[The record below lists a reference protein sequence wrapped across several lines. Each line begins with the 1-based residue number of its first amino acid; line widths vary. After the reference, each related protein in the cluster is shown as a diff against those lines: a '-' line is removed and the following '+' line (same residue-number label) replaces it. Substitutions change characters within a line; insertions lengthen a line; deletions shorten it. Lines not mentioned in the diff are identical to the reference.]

1 MVLLVIQVERNKY
14 FVYLSKEMNNNMNGR
29 TITYQQHNLMKR
41 LKWVQDH
48 GDLNGATAKR
58 ADNLHRLFLYPAM
71 MVPMTQSLI
80 IEAILEDLPRNA
92 MAIDPYMG
100 SATSLMS
107 CMEYGLGIYGQD
119 INPLAVLIAQ
129 AKISSFDIKLIEE
142 VFNKLMLD
150 IKNDTSDSIN
160 IDFPGIDKWFTKQVQ
175 INLSKIRRN
184 IQNIKDKNIRKL
196 FWVIM
201 SEVIRIDS
209 NDRTSTFKL
218 HQRTNEDISKRIV
231 DVIGDFETLCKRGI
245 SDITLFRNKLIENN
259 LIENNIYIKPHHICW
274 GNTVE
279 KINSDLKFDLLI
291 SSPPYGDNHTT
302 VTYGQHS
309 YLQLQWID
317 PLDLDS
323 LIDYDYLRSTQEIDR
338 QSLGGRIDSKEIA
351 IKLSEILNTSPS
363 LKEFYE
369 GLPIKERPLYNKT
382 ISFIQDFEKSL
393 DIIIRSMKEKAFYVW
408 TIGNRNV
415 NKREIPND
423 KILIDL
429 MKSRGIELIF
439 NVERDILNKKQSK
452 RNRSSRTM
460 EKERIL
466 IFQRQ

>member
-1 MVLLVIQVERNKY
+1 
-14 FVYLSKEMNNNMNGR
+14 MNG
-29 TITYQQHNLMKR
+29 IAYQQSELMRR
-41 LKWVQDH
+41 LKWVQDY
-48 GDLNGATAKR
+48 GDLNGMTAKR

-71 MVPMTQSLI
+71 MVPVTQSLI
-80 IEAILEDLPRNA
+80 IEALSGNLPINA

-129 AKISSFDIKLIEE
+129 AKISSFDIELITNTLEE
-142 VFNKLMLD
+142 LMSR
-150 IKNDTSDSIN
+150 IKADSSDSIN
-160 IDFPGIDKWFTKQVQ
+160 VNFPGIDKWFTKQVQ
-175 INLSKIRRN
+175 IDLSKIRRN
-184 IQNIKDKNIRKL
+184 IQNVNNKDIRKL

-218 HQRTNEDISKRIV
+218 HRRAEEDISKRVV
-231 DVIGDFETLCKRGI
+231 DVISDFETLCKRGI
-245 SDITLFRNKLIENN
+245 LDITLFRNKLDNSK
-259 LIENNIYIKPHHICW
+259 LLQNNIYIKPNTICW
-274 GNTVE
+274 GNTAE
-279 KINSDLKFDLLI
+279 KIHSDLKFDLLV

-317 PLDLDS
+317 SSDLDFS
-323 LIDYDYLRSTQEIDR
+323 IDYDYLRSTQEIDR
-338 QSLGGRIDSKEIA
+338 QSLGGRIDSKKLTK
-351 IKLSEILNTSPS
+351 KLSEILNNIPS
-363 LKEFYE
+363 LKEFYDN
-369 GLPIKERPLYNKT
+369 LPHQERPLYNKT

-393 DIIIRSMKEKAFYVW
+393 DVIVRSMKEKAFYVW

-429 MKSRGIELIF
+429 MRNKGVDL
-439 NVERDILNKKQSK
+439 ILNV
-452 RNRSSRTM
+452 
-460 EKERIL
+460 
-466 IFQRQ
+466 

>member
-1 MVLLVIQVERNKY
+1 
-14 FVYLSKEMNNNMNGR
+14 MNGAACQKNDL
-29 TITYQQHNLMKR
+29 ISR
-41 LKWVQDH
+41 LTWVQDH
-48 GDLNGATAKR
+48 GDLNGFTAKR
-58 ADNLHRLFLYPAM
+58 TDNLHRLFLYPAM
-71 MVPMTQSLI
+71 MVPVTQSLI
-80 IEAILEDLPRNA
+80 IEAIVDNLPLNA

-129 AKISSFDIKLIEE
+129 AKVSSFDLELIT
-142 VFNKLMLD
+142 NRLNTLILR
-150 IKNDTSDSIN
+150 IKNDSLDSID
-160 IDFPGIDKWFTKQVQ
+160 IQFPSIDKWFIKQVQ
-175 INLSKIRRN
+175 IDLSKIRRN
-184 IQNIKDKNIRKL
+184 ILKEKNRNIRKF

-201 SEVIRIDS
+201 AEVIRIDS

-218 HQRTNEDISKRIV
+218 HRRTEENILKRTV
-231 DVIGDFETLCKRGI
+231 DVISDFEILCRRGI
-245 SDITLFRNKLIENN
+245 SDIALFRDKLQDRKLLENN
-259 LIENNIYIKPHHICW
+259 VYIKPNAVCW
-274 GNTVE
+274 GNTVD
-279 KINSDLKFDLLI
+279 KIHSDLKFDLLV

-317 PLDLDS
+317 SSDLDFS
-323 LIDYDYLRSTQEIDR
+323 IEYDYLRSTQEIDR
-338 QSLGGRIDSKEIA
+338 QSLGGRIDSKKIA
-351 IKLSEILNTSPS
+351 KKLSVTLNTIPS

-369 GLPIKERPLYNKT
+369 NIPAAEHPLYNKT

-393 DIIIRSMKEKAFYVW
+393 DVIVRSMKNNAFYVW

-429 MKSRGIELIF
+429 MRNKGIDLIF
-439 NVERDILNKKQSK
+439 SVEREILNKKQSK
-452 RNRSSRTM
+452 RNRSSKTM

-466 IFQRQ
+466 IFQRR

>member
-1 MVLLVIQVERNKY
+1 
-14 FVYLSKEMNNNMNGR
+14 MNDH
-29 TITYQQHNLMKR
+29 TTYQQPDLMRR
-41 LKWVQDH
+41 LKWVQEH
-48 GDLNGATAKR
+48 GDLNEKKKKR

-71 MVPMTQSLI
+71 MVPITQSLI
-80 IEAILEDLPRNA
+80 IEAIVDDLPHNA
-92 MAIDPYMG
+92 LAIDPYMG

-107 CMEYGLGIYGQD
+107 CMEYGLGVFGQD

-129 AKISSFDIKLIEE
+129 AKISSFNTELITDSLNE
-142 VFNKLMLD
+142 LMLCIKKD
-150 IKNDTSDSIN
+150 ISNSVNIN
-160 IDFPGIDKWFTKQVQ
+160 FPGIDKWFTKQVQ
-175 INLSKIRRN
+175 IDLSKIRRN
-184 IQNIKDKNIRKL
+184 IQNIKNKDIRKL

-218 HQRTNEDISKRIV
+218 HQRADEDISKRFV
-231 DVIGDFETLCKRGI
+231 DVIGDFETLCKRAI
-245 SDITLFRNKLIENN
+245 LDINLFRDKLDERQ
-259 LIENNIYIKPHHICW
+259 LIKNDIYIKSHSICW
-274 GNTVE
+274 GNTAE

-317 PLDLDS
+317 HLDLDS

-351 IKLSEILNTSPS
+351 IKLSDILNTSPS

-369 GLPIKERPLYNKT
+369 GIPIKERPLYNKT

-393 DIIIRSMKEKAFYVW
+393 DIIVRSMKEKAFYVW

-429 MKSRGIELIF
+429 MKNRGIELIF

-452 RNRSSRTM
+452 RNRSSKTM

-466 IFQRQ
+466 IFQRR

>member
-1 MVLLVIQVERNKY
+1 
-14 FVYLSKEMNNNMNGR
+14 MNG
-29 TITYQQHNLMKR
+29 TICQQNDLMSR

-71 MVPMTQSLI
+71 MVPVTQSLI
-80 IEAILEDLPRNA
+80 IEAISGDLPINA

-107 CMEYGLGIYGQD
+107 CMEYGLGVYGQD

-129 AKISSFDIKLIEE
+129 AKISSFDIELIINNLDELMSHIKEDSSNSIE
-142 VFNKLMLD
+142 VN
-150 IKNDTSDSIN
+150 
-160 IDFPGIDKWFTKQVQ
+160 FPGIDKWFTKQVQ
-175 INLSKIRRN
+175 IDLSKIRRN
-184 IQNIKDKNIRKL
+184 IQTVKNQNIRRL
-196 FWVIM
+196 FWVVL

-218 HQRTNEDISKRIV
+218 HRRAEEDISKRTV
-231 DVIGDFETLCKRGI
+231 DPISDFETLCRRGI
-245 SDITLFRNKLIENN
+245 LDITLFRDKLESNKLLKNN
-259 LIENNIYIKPHHICW
+259 TYTKPYSICW
-274 GNTVE
+274 GNTSE
-279 KINSDLKFDLLI
+279 KINSDLKFDLLV

-317 PLDLDS
+317 SSDLES
-323 LIDYDYLRSTQEIDR
+323 SIDYDYLRSTQEIDR
-338 QSLGGRIDSKEIA
+338 RSLGGRIDSKEIA
-351 IKLSEILNTSPS
+351 KNLSSTLDNIPS
-363 LKEFYE
+363 LKKFYDN
-369 GLPIKERPLYNKT
+369 LPNDERPLYNKT

-393 DIIIRSMKEKAFYVW
+393 DVIVQSMKEKAFYVW

-423 KILIDL
+423 KVLIDL
-429 MKSRGIELIF
+429 MRNRGINLIF
-439 NVERDILNKKQSK
+439 NVEREILNKKQSK
-452 RNRSSRTM
+452 RNRSSKTM
-460 EKERIL
+460 EKEHIL
-466 IFQRQ
+466 IFQRRL

>member
-1 MVLLVIQVERNKY
+1 
-14 FVYLSKEMNNNMNGR
+14 MNG
-29 TITYQQHNLMKR
+29 TAYQQSDLMRR
-41 LKWVQDH
+41 LKWVQDY
-48 GDLNGATAKR
+48 GDLNGMTAKR

-71 MVPMTQSLI
+71 MVPVTQSLI
-80 IEAILEDLPRNA
+80 IEAISGDLPINA

-129 AKISSFDIKLIEE
+129 AKISSFDIELITNTLEE
-142 VFNKLMLD
+142 LMSR
-150 IKNDTSDSIN
+150 IKADSSDSIN
-160 IDFPGIDKWFTKQVQ
+160 VNFPGIDKWFTKQVQ
-175 INLSKIRRN
+175 IDLSKIRRN
-184 IQNIKDKNIRKL
+184 IQNVNNKDIRKL

-218 HQRTNEDISKRIV
+218 HRRAEEDISKRTV
-231 DVIGDFETLCKRGI
+231 NVISDFETLCKRGI
-245 SDITLFRNKLIENN
+245 LDITLFRNKLDNSK
-259 LIENNIYIKPHHICW
+259 LLQNNIYIKPNTICW
-274 GNTVE
+274 GNTAE
-279 KINSDLKFDLLI
+279 KIHSDLKFDLLV

-317 PLDLDS
+317 SSDLDFS
-323 LIDYDYLRSTQEIDR
+323 IDYDYLRSTQEIDR
-338 QSLGGRIDSKEIA
+338 QSLGGRIDSKGLTK
-351 IKLSEILNTSPS
+351 KLSEILNNIPS
-363 LKEFYE
+363 LKEFYDN
-369 GLPIKERPLYNKT
+369 LPYQERPLYNKT

-393 DIIIRSMKEKAFYVW
+393 DVIVRSMKEKAFYVW

-429 MKSRGIELIF
+429 MRNKGVDLIF
-439 NVERDILNKKQSK
+439 NVEREILNKKQSK
-452 RNRSSRTM
+452 RNRSSKTM

-466 IFQRQ
+466 IFQRQY

>member
-1 MVLLVIQVERNKY
+1 MD
-14 FVYLSKEMNNNMNGR
+14 GAAC
-29 TITYQQHNLMKR
+29 QQPDLISR
-41 LKWVQDH
+41 LKWVQDY

-71 MVPMTQSLI
+71 MVPVTQSLI
-80 IEAILEDLPRNA
+80 IDAISGDLPVNA
-92 MAIDPYMG
+92 KAIDPYMG

-107 CMEYGLGIYGQD
+107 CMEYGLCVYGQD

-129 AKISSFDIKLIEE
+129 AKISSFDIEFITKS
-142 VFNKLMLD
+142 LD
-150 IKNDTSDSIN
+150 ELLSHIKNDTSNYISVN
-160 IDFPGIDKWFTKQVQ
+160 FPGIDKWFTKQVQ
-175 INLSKIRRN
+175 IDLSKIRRN
-184 IQNIKDKNIRKL
+184 IQNVKNKDIRKL

-218 HQRTNEDISKRIV
+218 HRRAEENITKRTI
-231 DVIGDFETLCKRGI
+231 DVISDFEALCRRGI
-245 SDITLFRNKLIENN
+245 LDITLFRNKLENSN
-259 LIENNIYIKPHHICW
+259 LLKNNIYIKPNKICW
-274 GNTVE
+274 GNTAK
-279 KINSDLKFDLLI
+279 KIHSDLKFDLLV

-317 PLDLDS
+317 SSDLDS
-323 LIDYDYLRSTQEIDR
+323 SIDYDYLRSTQEIDR
-338 QSLGGRIDSKEIA
+338 RSLGGRIDSNEIA
-351 IKLSEILNTSPS
+351 KKLKETLNKIPS
-363 LKEFYE
+363 LKEFYDS
-369 GLPIKERPLYNKT
+369 LPYDERRLYNKT
-382 ISFIQDFEKSL
+382 LSFIQDFEKSL
-393 DIIIRSMKEKAFYVW
+393 DVIVRSMTENAFYVW

-429 MKSRGIELIF
+429 MNNKGIPLIF
-439 NVERDILNKKQSK
+439 NVERKILNKKQSK
-452 RNRSSRTM
+452 RNRSSKTM

-466 IFQRQ
+466 IFQRR

>member
-1 MVLLVIQVERNKY
+1 
-14 FVYLSKEMNNNMNGR
+14 MNG
-29 TITYQQHNLMKR
+29 TAYQQSELMRR
-41 LKWVQDH
+41 LKWVQDY
-48 GDLNGATAKR
+48 GDLNGMTAKR

-71 MVPMTQSLI
+71 MVPVTQSLI
-80 IEAILEDLPRNA
+80 IEAISGNLPINA

-129 AKISSFDIKLIEE
+129 AKISSFDIELITNTLEE
-142 VFNKLMLD
+142 LMSR
-150 IKNDTSDSIN
+150 IKADSSDSIN
-160 IDFPGIDKWFTKQVQ
+160 VNFPGIDKWFTKQVQ
-175 INLSKIRRN
+175 IDLSKIRRN
-184 IQNIKDKNIRKL
+184 IQNVNNKDIRKL

-218 HQRTNEDISKRIV
+218 HRRAEEDISKRTV
-231 DVIGDFETLCKRGI
+231 NVISDFETLCKRGI
-245 SDITLFRNKLIENN
+245 LDITLFRNKLDNSK
-259 LIENNIYIKPHHICW
+259 LLQNNIYIKPNTICW
-274 GNTVE
+274 GNTTE
-279 KINSDLKFDLLI
+279 KIHSDLKFDLLV

-317 PLDLDS
+317 SSDLDFS
-323 LIDYDYLRSTQEIDR
+323 IDYDYLRSTQEIDR
-338 QSLGGRIDSKEIA
+338 QSLGGRIDSKELTK
-351 IKLSEILNTSPS
+351 KLTEILNNIPS
-363 LKEFYE
+363 LKEFYDN
-369 GLPIKERPLYNKT
+369 LPHQERPLYNKT

-393 DIIIRSMKEKAFYVW
+393 DVIVRSMKEEAFYVW

-429 MKSRGIELIF
+429 MRNKGVDLIF
-439 NVERDILNKKQSK
+439 NVEREILNKKQSK
-452 RNRSSRTM
+452 RNRSSKTM

-466 IFQRQ
+466 IFQRQY

>member
-1 MVLLVIQVERNKY
+1 
-14 FVYLSKEMNNNMNGR
+14 MNAVTCQKNDLMGR
-29 TITYQQHNLMKR
+29 LT
-41 LKWVQDH
+41 WVQEY
-48 GDLNGATAKR
+48 GDLNGMTAKR

-71 MVPMTQSLI
+71 MVPVTQSLI
-80 IEAILEDLPRNA
+80 IEAIIGELPINA

-129 AKISSFDIKLIEE
+129 AKVSSFNIELITNSLN
-142 VFNKLMLD
+142 VL
-150 IKNDTSDSIN
+150 ISRIRNDSSDSIDVN
-160 IDFPGIDKWFTKQVQ
+160 FPGINKWFTKQVQ
-175 INLSKIRRN
+175 IDLSKIRRN
-184 IQNIKDKNIRKL
+184 ILAENNRDIRKL
-196 FWVIM
+196 FWVVM

-218 HQRTNEDISKRIV
+218 HRRTEENILKRTV
-231 DVIGDFETLCKRGI
+231 DVITDFETLCKRGI
-245 SDITLFRNKLIENN
+245 SDIILFREKLESHKLLETNM
-259 LIENNIYIKPHHICW
+259 YIKPNVIRW
-274 GNTVE
+274 GNTAE
-279 KINSDLKFDLLI
+279 KIYSDLKFDLLV

-317 PLDLDS
+317 SSDLDS
-323 LIDYDYLRSTQEIDR
+323 SIDYDYLRSTQEIDR
-338 QSLGGRIDSKEIA
+338 QSLGGRIDSREIA
-351 IKLSEILNTSPS
+351 KNLSATLNNIPS
-363 LKEFYE
+363 LKTFY
-369 GLPIKERPLYNKT
+369 GNLSADERPLYNKT

-393 DIIIRSMKEKAFYVW
+393 DVIVRSMKKHAFYVW

-429 MKSRGIELIF
+429 MHNKGIDLIF
-439 NVERDILNKKQSK
+439 NVEREILNKKQSK
-452 RNRSSRTM
+452 RNRSSKTM

-466 IFQRQ
+466 IFQRR

>member
-1 MVLLVIQVERNKY
+1 
-14 FVYLSKEMNNNMNGR
+14 MNFNIETMNG
-29 TITYQQHNLMKR
+29 TICQQNDLMSR

-71 MVPMTQSLI
+71 MVPVTQSLI
-80 IEAILEDLPRNA
+80 IEAISGDLPINA

-107 CMEYGLGIYGQD
+107 CMEYGLGVYGQD

-129 AKISSFDIKLIEE
+129 AKISSFDIELIMNNLDELMSHIKDDSSNSIE
-142 VFNKLMLD
+142 VN
-150 IKNDTSDSIN
+150 
-160 IDFPGIDKWFTKQVQ
+160 FPGIDKWFTKQVQ
-175 INLSKIRRN
+175 IDLSKIRRN
-184 IQNIKDKNIRKL
+184 IQTVKNQNIRRL
-196 FWVIM
+196 FWVVL

-218 HQRTNEDISKRIV
+218 HRRAEEDISKRTV
-231 DVIGDFETLCKRGI
+231 DTISDFETLCRRGI
-245 SDITLFRNKLIENN
+245 LDITLFRDKLESNKLLKNN
-259 LIENNIYIKPHHICW
+259 TYTKPYSICW
-274 GNTVE
+274 GNTSE
-279 KINSDLKFDLLI
+279 KINSDLKFDLLV

-317 PLDLDS
+317 SSDLES
-323 LIDYDYLRSTQEIDR
+323 SIDYDYLRSTQEIDR
-338 QSLGGRIDSKEIA
+338 RSLGGRIDSKEIA
-351 IKLSEILNTSPS
+351 KNLSSTLDNIPS
-363 LKEFYE
+363 LKKFYDN
-369 GLPIKERPLYNKT
+369 LPNDERPLYNKT

-393 DIIIRSMKEKAFYVW
+393 DVIVQSMKEKAFYVW

-423 KILIDL
+423 KVLIDL
-429 MKSRGIELIF
+429 MRNRGINLIF
-439 NVERDILNKKQSK
+439 NVEREILNKKQSK
-452 RNRSSRTM
+452 RNRSSKTM
-460 EKERIL
+460 EKEHIL
-466 IFQRQ
+466 IFQRRL

>member
-1 MVLLVIQVERNKY
+1 
-14 FVYLSKEMNNNMNGR
+14 MNG
-29 TITYQQHNLMKR
+29 IAYQQSELMRR
-41 LKWVQDH
+41 LKWVQDY
-48 GDLNGATAKR
+48 GDLNGMTAKR

-71 MVPMTQSLI
+71 MVPVTQSLI
-80 IEAILEDLPRNA
+80 IEALSGNLPINA

-129 AKISSFDIKLIEE
+129 AKISSFDIELITNTLEE
-142 VFNKLMLD
+142 LMSR
-150 IKNDTSDSIN
+150 IKADSSDSIN
-160 IDFPGIDKWFTKQVQ
+160 VNFPGIDKWFTKQVQ
-175 INLSKIRRN
+175 IDLSKIRRN
-184 IQNIKDKNIRKL
+184 IQNVNNKDIRKL

-218 HQRTNEDISKRIV
+218 HRRAEEDISKRVV
-231 DVIGDFETLCKRGI
+231 DVISDFETLCKRGI
-245 SDITLFRNKLIENN
+245 LDITLFRNKLDNSK
-259 LIENNIYIKPHHICW
+259 LLQNNIYIKPNTICW
-274 GNTVE
+274 GNTAE
-279 KINSDLKFDLLI
+279 KIHSDLKFDLLV

-317 PLDLDS
+317 SSDLDFS
-323 LIDYDYLRSTQEIDR
+323 IDYDYLRSTQEIDR
-338 QSLGGRIDSKEIA
+338 QSLGGRIDSKELTK
-351 IKLSEILNTSPS
+351 KLSEILNNIPS
-363 LKEFYE
+363 LKEFYDN
-369 GLPIKERPLYNKT
+369 LPHQESPLYNKT

-393 DIIIRSMKEKAFYVW
+393 DVIVRSMKEKAFYVW

-429 MKSRGIELIF
+429 MRNKGVDLIF
-439 NVERDILNKKQSK
+439 NVEREILNKKQSK
-452 RNRSSRTM
+452 RNRSSKTM

-466 IFQRQ
+466 IFQRQY

>member
-1 MVLLVIQVERNKY
+1 
-14 FVYLSKEMNNNMNGR
+14 MNG
-29 TITYQQHNLMKR
+29 TAYQQSELMRR
-41 LKWVQDH
+41 LKWVQDY
-48 GDLNGATAKR
+48 GDLNGMTAKR

-71 MVPMTQSLI
+71 MVPVTQSLI
-80 IEAILEDLPRNA
+80 IEAISGNLPINA

-129 AKISSFDIKLIEE
+129 AKISSFDIELITNTLEE
-142 VFNKLMLD
+142 LMSR
-150 IKNDTSDSIN
+150 IKADSSDSIN
-160 IDFPGIDKWFTKQVQ
+160 VNFPGIDKWFTKQVQ
-175 INLSKIRRN
+175 IDLSKIRRN
-184 IQNIKDKNIRKL
+184 IQNVNNKDIRKL

-201 SEVIRIDS
+201 SQVIRIDS

-218 HQRTNEDISKRIV
+218 HRRAEEDISKRTV
-231 DVIGDFETLCKRGI
+231 NVISDFETLCKRGI
-245 SDITLFRNKLIENN
+245 LDITLFRNKLDNSK
-259 LIENNIYIKPHHICW
+259 LLQNNIYIKPNTICW
-274 GNTVE
+274 GNTTE
-279 KINSDLKFDLLI
+279 KIHSDLKFDLLV

-317 PLDLDS
+317 SSDLDFS
-323 LIDYDYLRSTQEIDR
+323 IDYDYLRSTQEIDR
-338 QSLGGRIDSKEIA
+338 QSLGGRIDSKELTK
-351 IKLSEILNTSPS
+351 KLTEILNNIPS
-363 LKEFYE
+363 LKEFYDN
-369 GLPIKERPLYNKT
+369 LPHQERPLYNKT

-393 DIIIRSMKEKAFYVW
+393 DVIVRSMKEKAFYVW

-429 MKSRGIELIF
+429 MRNKGVDLIF
-439 NVERDILNKKQSK
+439 NVEREILNKKQSK
-452 RNRSSRTM
+452 RNRSSKTM

-466 IFQRQ
+466 IFQRQY

>member
-1 MVLLVIQVERNKY
+1 
-14 FVYLSKEMNNNMNGR
+14 MNAH
-29 TITYQQHNLMKR
+29 TTYQQSDLMSR
-41 LKWVQDH
+41 LKWVQEH

-71 MVPMTQSLI
+71 MVPITQSLI
-80 IEAILEDLPRNA
+80 IEALLEELPDNA
-92 MAIDPYMG
+92 LAIDPYMG

-107 CMEYGLGIYGQD
+107 CMEYGLGVFGQD

-129 AKISSFDIKLIEE
+129 AKISSFNTELITDSLNE
-142 VFNKLMLD
+142 LMLCIKKD
-150 IKNDTSDSIN
+150 ISNSVNIN
-160 IDFPGIDKWFTKQVQ
+160 FPGIDKWFTKQVQ
-175 INLSKIRRN
+175 IDLSKIRRN
-184 IQNIKDKNIRKL
+184 IKNIKNKDIRKL

-218 HQRTNEDISKRIV
+218 HQRADEDISKRIV
-231 DVIGDFETLCKRGI
+231 DVIGDFEILCKRAI
-245 SDITLFRNKLIENN
+245 LDINLFRDKLDERQ
-259 LIENNIYIKPHHICW
+259 LIKNNIYIKPHSICW
-274 GNTVE
+274 GNTAE

-291 SSPPYGDNHTT
+291 SSPPYGDNLTT

-317 PLDLDS
+317 PMDLDY
-323 LIDYDYLRSTQEIDR
+323 LIDYDYLKSTQEIDR
-338 QSLGGRIDSKEIA
+338 QSLGGRINSKQIA
-351 IKLSEILNTSPS
+351 ISLSETLNNIPS
-363 LKEFYE
+363 LKAFYDS
-369 GLPIKERPLYNKT
+369 LPDTERPLYNKT
-382 ISFIQDFEKSL
+382 ISFIQDFERSL
-393 DIIIRSMKEKAFYVW
+393 SVIIRSMKDKAFYVW

-429 MKSRGIELIF
+429 MRNNGIELIF

-452 RNRSSRTM
+452 RNRSSKTM

-466 IFQRQ
+466 IFQRR

>member
-1 MVLLVIQVERNKY
+1 
-14 FVYLSKEMNNNMNGR
+14 MNG
-29 TITYQQHNLMKR
+29 IAYQQSELMRR
-41 LKWVQDH
+41 LKWVQDY
-48 GDLNGATAKR
+48 GDLNGMTAKR

-71 MVPMTQSLI
+71 MVPVTQSLI
-80 IEAILEDLPRNA
+80 IEAISGNLPINA

-129 AKISSFDIKLIEE
+129 AKISSFDIELITNTLEE
-142 VFNKLMLD
+142 LMSR
-150 IKNDTSDSIN
+150 IKADSSDSIN
-160 IDFPGIDKWFTKQVQ
+160 VNFPGIDKWFTKQVQ
-175 INLSKIRRN
+175 IDLSKIRRN
-184 IQNIKDKNIRKL
+184 IQNVNNKDIRKL

-218 HQRTNEDISKRIV
+218 HRRAEEDISKRVV
-231 DVIGDFETLCKRGI
+231 DVISDFETLCKRGI
-245 SDITLFRNKLIENN
+245 LDITLFRNKLDNSK
-259 LIENNIYIKPHHICW
+259 LLQNNIYIKPNTICW
-274 GNTVE
+274 GNTTE
-279 KINSDLKFDLLI
+279 KIHSDLKFDLLV

-317 PLDLDS
+317 SSDLDFS
-323 LIDYDYLRSTQEIDR
+323 IDYDYLRSTQEIDR
-338 QSLGGRIDSKEIA
+338 QSLGGRIDSKELTK
-351 IKLSEILNTSPS
+351 KLTEILNNIPS
-363 LKEFYE
+363 LKEFYDN
-369 GLPIKERPLYNKT
+369 LPHQERPLYNKT

-393 DIIIRSMKEKAFYVW
+393 DVIVRSMKEKAFYVW

-429 MKSRGIELIF
+429 MRNKGVDLIF
-439 NVERDILNKKQSK
+439 NVEREILNKKQSK
-452 RNRSSRTM
+452 RNRSSKTM

-466 IFQRQ
+466 IFQRQY

>member
-1 MVLLVIQVERNKY
+1 
-14 FVYLSKEMNNNMNGR
+14 MNG
-29 TITYQQHNLMKR
+29 TAYQQSELMRR
-41 LKWVQDH
+41 LKWVQDY
-48 GDLNGATAKR
+48 GDLNGMTAKR

-71 MVPMTQSLI
+71 MVPVTQSLI
-80 IEAILEDLPRNA
+80 IEAISGNLPINA

-129 AKISSFDIKLIEE
+129 AKISSFDIELITNTLEE
-142 VFNKLMLD
+142 LMSR
-150 IKNDTSDSIN
+150 IKADSSDSIN
-160 IDFPGIDKWFTKQVQ
+160 VNFPGIDKWFTKQVQ
-175 INLSKIRRN
+175 IDLSKIRRN
-184 IQNIKDKNIRKL
+184 IQNVNNKDIRKL

-218 HQRTNEDISKRIV
+218 HRRAEEDISKRVV
-231 DVIGDFETLCKRGI
+231 DVISDFETLCKRGI
-245 SDITLFRNKLIENN
+245 LDITLFRNKLDNSK
-259 LIENNIYIKPHHICW
+259 LLQNNIYIKPNTICW
-274 GNTVE
+274 GNTAE
-279 KINSDLKFDLLI
+279 KIHSDLKFDLLV

-317 PLDLDS
+317 SSDLDFS
-323 LIDYDYLRSTQEIDR
+323 IDYDYLRSTQEIDR
-338 QSLGGRIDSKEIA
+338 QSLGGRIDSKELTK
-351 IKLSEILNTSPS
+351 KLTEILNNIPS
-363 LKEFYE
+363 LKEFYDN
-369 GLPIKERPLYNKT
+369 LPHQERPLYNKT

-393 DIIIRSMKEKAFYVW
+393 DVIVRSMKEKAFYVW

-429 MKSRGIELIF
+429 MRNKGVDLIF
-439 NVERDILNKKQSK
+439 NVEREILNKKQSK
-452 RNRSSRTM
+452 RNRSSKTM

-466 IFQRQ
+466 IFQRQY

>member
-1 MVLLVIQVERNKY
+1 
-14 FVYLSKEMNNNMNGR
+14 MNG
-29 TITYQQHNLMKR
+29 TAYQQSELMRR
-41 LKWVQDH
+41 LKWVQDY
-48 GDLNGATAKR
+48 GDLNGMTAKR

-71 MVPMTQSLI
+71 MVPVTQSLI
-80 IEAILEDLPRNA
+80 IEAISGNLPINA

-119 INPLAVLIAQ
+119 INPFGCIVAQ
-129 AKISSFDIKLIEE
+129 AKISSFDIELITNTLEE
-142 VFNKLMLD
+142 LMSR
-150 IKNDTSDSIN
+150 IKADSSDSIN
-160 IDFPGIDKWFTKQVQ
+160 VNFPGIDKWFTKQVQ
-175 INLSKIRRN
+175 IDLSKIRRN
-184 IQNIKDKNIRKL
+184 IQNVNNKDIRKL

-218 HQRTNEDISKRIV
+218 HRRAEEDISKRTV
-231 DVIGDFETLCKRGI
+231 NVISDFETLCKRGI
-245 SDITLFRNKLIENN
+245 LDITLFRNKLDNSK
-259 LIENNIYIKPHHICW
+259 LLQNNIYIKPNTICW
-274 GNTVE
+274 GNTTE
-279 KINSDLKFDLLI
+279 KIHSDLKFDLLV

-317 PLDLDS
+317 SSDLDFS
-323 LIDYDYLRSTQEIDR
+323 IDYDYLRSTQEIDR
-338 QSLGGRIDSKEIA
+338 QSLGGRIDSKELTK
-351 IKLSEILNTSPS
+351 KLSEILNNIPS
-363 LKEFYE
+363 LKEFYDN
-369 GLPIKERPLYNKT
+369 LPHQERPLYNKT

-393 DIIIRSMKEKAFYVW
+393 DVIVRSMKEKAFYVW

-429 MKSRGIELIF
+429 MRNKGVDLIF
-439 NVERDILNKKQSK
+439 NVEREILNKKQSK
-452 RNRSSRTM
+452 RNRSSKTM

-466 IFQRQ
+466 IFQRQY

>member
-1 MVLLVIQVERNKY
+1 
-14 FVYLSKEMNNNMNGR
+14 MNDH
-29 TITYQQHNLMKR
+29 TTYQQPDLMSR
-41 LKWVQDH
+41 LKWVQEH

-71 MVPMTQSLI
+71 MVPITQSLI
-80 IEAILEDLPRNA
+80 IEAIVDDLPHNA
-92 MAIDPYMG
+92 LAIDPYMG

-107 CMEYGLGIYGQD
+107 CMEYGLGVFGQD

-129 AKISSFDIKLIEE
+129 AKISSFNTELITDSLNE
-142 VFNKLMLD
+142 LMLCIKKD
-150 IKNDTSDSIN
+150 ISNSVNIN
-160 IDFPGIDKWFTKQVQ
+160 FPGIDKWFTKQVQ
-175 INLSKIRRN
+175 IDLSKIRRN
-184 IQNIKDKNIRKL
+184 IQNIKNKDIRKL

-218 HQRTNEDISKRIV
+218 HQRADEDISKRFV
-231 DVIGDFETLCKRGI
+231 DVIGDFETLCKRAI
-245 SDITLFRNKLIENN
+245 LDINLFRDKLDERQ
-259 LIENNIYIKPHHICW
+259 LIKNDIYIKSHSICW
-274 GNTVE
+274 GNTAE

-317 PLDLDS
+317 HLDLDS

-351 IKLSEILNTSPS
+351 IKLSDILNTSPS

-369 GLPIKERPLYNKT
+369 GIPIKERPLYNKT

-393 DIIIRSMKEKAFYVW
+393 DIIVRSMKEKAFYVW

-429 MKSRGIELIF
+429 MKNRGIELIF

-452 RNRSSRTM
+452 RNRSSKTM

-466 IFQRQ
+466 IFQRR

>member
-1 MVLLVIQVERNKY
+1 MDC
-14 FVYLSKEMNNNMNGR
+14 R
-29 TITYQQHNLMKR
+29 TTYQQSDLMNR
-41 LKWVQDH
+41 LKWIHDH

-58 ADNLHRLFLYPAM
+58 ADNLHRLFQYPAM
-71 MVPMTQSLI
+71 MVPITQSLI
-80 IEAILEDLPRNA
+80 IEAILEELPLNA
-92 MAIDPYMG
+92 IAIDPYMG

-129 AKISSFDIKLIEE
+129 AKISCFNIELIKNSLNE
-142 VFNKLMLD
+142 LMLG
-150 IKNDTSDSIN
+150 IKDDTSNAIN
-160 IDFPGIDKWFTKQVQ
+160 IYFHGIDKWFTKQVQ
-175 INLSKIRRN
+175 IDLSKIRRN
-184 IQNIKDKNIRKL
+184 IQNINNKDIRKL

-218 HQRTNEDISKRIV
+218 HQRSNEDISKRVI
-231 DVIGDFETLCKRGI
+231 DVIGDFETLCKRTI
-245 SDITLFRNKLIENN
+245 LDIILFRDKLNENH
-259 LIENNIYIKPHHICW
+259 LIKGNTYIKPHSISW
-274 GNTVE
+274 GNTAE

-317 PLDLDS
+317 PLDLDP

-338 QSLGGRIDSKEIA
+338 QSLGGRIDSKQITTR
-351 IKLSEILNTSPS
+351 LSETLNNIPS
-363 LKEFYE
+363 LKAFYNS
-369 GLPIKERPLYNKT
+369 LPVTERPLYNKT

-393 DIIIRSMKEKAFYVW
+393 RVIVRSMKEKAFYIW

-429 MKSRGIELIF
+429 MRNNGIELIF

-452 RNRSSRTM
+452 RNRSSKTM

-466 IFQRQ
+466 IFQRR

>member
-1 MVLLVIQVERNKY
+1 
-14 FVYLSKEMNNNMNGR
+14 MNG
-29 TITYQQHNLMKR
+29 IAYQQSELMRR
-41 LKWVQDH
+41 LKWVQDY
-48 GDLNGATAKR
+48 GDLNGMTAKR

-71 MVPMTQSLI
+71 MVPVTQSLI
-80 IEAILEDLPRNA
+80 IEALSGNLPINA

-129 AKISSFDIKLIEE
+129 AKISSFDIELITNTLEE
-142 VFNKLMLD
+142 LMSR
-150 IKNDTSDSIN
+150 IKADSSDSIN
-160 IDFPGIDKWFTKQVQ
+160 VNFPGIDKWFTKQVQ
-175 INLSKIRRN
+175 IDLSKIRRN
-184 IQNIKDKNIRKL
+184 IQNVNNKDIRKL

-218 HQRTNEDISKRIV
+218 HRRAEEDISKRVV
-231 DVIGDFETLCKRGI
+231 DVISDFETLCKRGI
-245 SDITLFRNKLIENN
+245 LDITLFRNKLDNSK
-259 LIENNIYIKPHHICW
+259 LLQNNIYIKPNTICW
-274 GNTVE
+274 GNTAE
-279 KINSDLKFDLLI
+279 KIHSDLKFDLLV

-317 PLDLDS
+317 SSDLDFS
-323 LIDYDYLRSTQEIDR
+323 IDYDYLRSTQEIDR
-338 QSLGGRIDSKEIA
+338 QSLGGRIDSKKLTK
-351 IKLSEILNTSPS
+351 KLSEILNNIPS
-363 LKEFYE
+363 LKEFYDN
-369 GLPIKERPLYNKT
+369 LPHQERPLYNKT

-393 DIIIRSMKEKAFYVW
+393 DVIVRSMKEKAFYVW

-429 MKSRGIELIF
+429 MRNKGVDLIF
-439 NVERDILNKKQSK
+439 NVEREILNKKQSK
-452 RNRSSRTM
+452 RNRSSKTM

-466 IFQRQ
+466 IFQRQY

>member
-1 MVLLVIQVERNKY
+1 MK
-14 FVYLSKEMNNNMNGR
+14 GR
-29 TITYQQHNLMKR
+29 IIYQQLDLMSR
-41 LKWVQDH
+41 LEWVQEH

-58 ADNLHRLFLYPAM
+58 ADNLHRLFQYPAM
-71 MVPMTQSLI
+71 MVPLTQSLI
-80 IEAILEDLPRNA
+80 IETILEELPQNA
-92 MAIDPYMG
+92 IAIDPYMG

-107 CMEYGLGIYGQD
+107 CMEYGLGIFGQD

-129 AKISSFDIKLIEE
+129 AKISSFNTEQITDSLNE
-142 VFNKLMLD
+142 LMLC
-150 IKNDTSDSIN
+150 IKKDMSNSIN

-175 INLSKIRRN
+175 IDLSKIRRN
-184 IQNIKDKNIRKL
+184 IQNINNKDIRKL

-218 HQRTNEDISKRIV
+218 HQRTDEDISKRIV
-231 DVIGDFETLCKRGI
+231 NVIGDFESLCKRAI
-245 SDITLFRNKLIENN
+245 LDINLFRNKLNEHQ
-259 LIENNIYIKPHHICW
+259 LIKDNIYIKPHSICW
-274 GNTVE
+274 GNTAE
-279 KINSDLKFDLLI
+279 RINSDLKFDLLI
-291 SSPPYGDNHTT
+291 SSPPYGDNQTT

-317 PLDLDS
+317 PLDLDP
-323 LIDYDYLRSTQEIDR
+323 LINFDYLRTTQEIDR
-338 QSLGGRIDSKEIA
+338 QSLGGRIDLKQ
-351 IKLSEILNTSPS
+351 LSTSLSVTLNNIPS
-363 LKEFYE
+363 LKAFYD
-369 GLPIKERPLYNKT
+369 GLPIAERPLYYKT
-382 ISFIQDFEKSL
+382 IGFIQDFEKSL
-393 DIIIRSMKEKAFYVW
+393 SIIVRSMKEKAFYVW

-429 MKSRGIELIF
+429 MRNNGIELIF

-452 RNRSSRTM
+452 RNRSSKTM

-466 IFQRQ
+466 IFQRH

>member
-1 MVLLVIQVERNKY
+1 
-14 FVYLSKEMNNNMNGR
+14 MNG
-29 TITYQQHNLMKR
+29 TAYQQSELMRR
-41 LKWVQDH
+41 LKWVQDY
-48 GDLNGATAKR
+48 GDLNGMTAKR

-71 MVPMTQSLI
+71 MVPVTQSLI
-80 IEAILEDLPRNA
+80 IEAISGNLPINA

-129 AKISSFDIKLIEE
+129 AKISSFDIELITNTLEE
-142 VFNKLMLD
+142 LMSR
-150 IKNDTSDSIN
+150 IKADSSDSIN
-160 IDFPGIDKWFTKQVQ
+160 VNFPGIDKWFTKQVQ
-175 INLSKIRRN
+175 IDLSKIRRN
-184 IQNIKDKNIRKL
+184 IQNVNNKDIRKL

-218 HQRTNEDISKRIV
+218 HRRAEEDISKRTV
-231 DVIGDFETLCKRGI
+231 NVISDFETLCKRGI
-245 SDITLFRNKLIENN
+245 LDITLFRNKLDNSK
-259 LIENNIYIKPHHICW
+259 LLQNNIYIKPNTICW
-274 GNTVE
+274 GNTTE
-279 KINSDLKFDLLI
+279 KIHSDLKFDLLV

-317 PLDLDS
+317 SSDLDFS
-323 LIDYDYLRSTQEIDR
+323 IDYDYLRSTQEIDR
-338 QSLGGRIDSKEIA
+338 QSLGGRIDSKELTK
-351 IKLSEILNTSPS
+351 KLTEILNNIPS
-363 LKEFYE
+363 LKEFYDN
-369 GLPIKERPLYNKT
+369 LPHQERPLYNKT

-393 DIIIRSMKEKAFYVW
+393 DVIVRSMKEKAFYVW

-429 MKSRGIELIF
+429 MRNKGVDLIF
-439 NVERDILNKKQSK
+439 NVEREILNKKQSK
-452 RNRSSRTM
+452 RNRSSKTM
-460 EKERIL
+460 EK
-466 IFQRQ
+466 

>member
-1 MVLLVIQVERNKY
+1 
-14 FVYLSKEMNNNMNGR
+14 MNG
-29 TITYQQHNLMKR
+29 TAYQQSDLMRR
-41 LKWVQDH
+41 LKWVQDY
-48 GDLNGATAKR
+48 GDLNGMTAKR

-71 MVPMTQSLI
+71 MVPVTQSLI
-80 IEAILEDLPRNA
+80 IEAISGDLPINA

-129 AKISSFDIKLIEE
+129 AKISSFDIELITNTLEE
-142 VFNKLMLD
+142 LMSR
-150 IKNDTSDSIN
+150 IKADSSDSIN
-160 IDFPGIDKWFTKQVQ
+160 VNFPGIDKWFTKQVQ
-175 INLSKIRRN
+175 IDLSKIRRN
-184 IQNIKDKNIRKL
+184 IQNVNNKDIRKL

-218 HQRTNEDISKRIV
+218 HRRAEEDISKRTV
-231 DVIGDFETLCKRGI
+231 NVISDFETLCKRGI
-245 SDITLFRNKLIENN
+245 LDITLFRNKLDNSK
-259 LIENNIYIKPHHICW
+259 LLQNNIYIKPNTICW
-274 GNTVE
+274 GNTAE
-279 KINSDLKFDLLI
+279 KIHSDLKFDLLV

-317 PLDLDS
+317 SSDLDFS
-323 LIDYDYLRSTQEIDR
+323 IDYDYLRSTQEIDR
-338 QSLGGRIDSKEIA
+338 QSLGGRIDSKGLTK
-351 IKLSEILNTSPS
+351 KLSEILNNIPS
-363 LKEFYE
+363 LKEFYDN
-369 GLPIKERPLYNKT
+369 LPHQERPLYNKT

-393 DIIIRSMKEKAFYVW
+393 DVIVRSMKEKAFYVW

-429 MKSRGIELIF
+429 MRNKGVDLIF
-439 NVERDILNKKQSK
+439 NVEREILNKKQSK
-452 RNRSSRTM
+452 RNRSSKTM

-466 IFQRQ
+466 IFQRQY

>member
-1 MVLLVIQVERNKY
+1 
-14 FVYLSKEMNNNMNGR
+14 MNG
-29 TITYQQHNLMKR
+29 TICQQNDLMSR

-71 MVPMTQSLI
+71 MVPVTQSLI
-80 IEAILEDLPRNA
+80 IEAISGDLPINA

-107 CMEYGLGIYGQD
+107 CMEYGLGVYGQD

-129 AKISSFDIKLIEE
+129 AKISSFDIELIMNNLDELMSHIKDDSSNSIE
-142 VFNKLMLD
+142 VN
-150 IKNDTSDSIN
+150 
-160 IDFPGIDKWFTKQVQ
+160 FPGIDKWFTKQVQ
-175 INLSKIRRN
+175 IDLSKIRRN
-184 IQNIKDKNIRKL
+184 IQTVKNQNIRRL
-196 FWVIM
+196 FWVVL

-218 HQRTNEDISKRIV
+218 HRRAEEDISKRTV
-231 DVIGDFETLCKRGI
+231 DTISDFETLCRRGI
-245 SDITLFRNKLIENN
+245 LDITLFRDKLESNKLLKNN
-259 LIENNIYIKPHHICW
+259 TYTKPYSICW
-274 GNTVE
+274 GNTSE
-279 KINSDLKFDLLI
+279 KINSDLKFDLLV

-317 PLDLDS
+317 SSDLES
-323 LIDYDYLRSTQEIDR
+323 SIDYDYLRSTQEIDR
-338 QSLGGRIDSKEIA
+338 RSLGGRIDSKEIA
-351 IKLSEILNTSPS
+351 KNLSSTLDNIPS
-363 LKEFYE
+363 LKKFYDN
-369 GLPIKERPLYNKT
+369 LPNDERPLYNKT

-393 DIIIRSMKEKAFYVW
+393 DVIVQSMKEKAFYVW

-423 KILIDL
+423 KVLIDL
-429 MKSRGIELIF
+429 MRNRGINLIF
-439 NVERDILNKKQSK
+439 NVEREILNKKQSK
-452 RNRSSRTM
+452 RNRSSKTM
-460 EKERIL
+460 EKEHIL
-466 IFQRQ
+466 IFQRRL

>member
-1 MVLLVIQVERNKY
+1 
-14 FVYLSKEMNNNMNGR
+14 MNG
-29 TITYQQHNLMKR
+29 TAYQQSELMRR
-41 LKWVQDH
+41 LKWVQDY
-48 GDLNGATAKR
+48 GDLNGMTAKR

-71 MVPMTQSLI
+71 MVPVTQSLI
-80 IEAILEDLPRNA
+80 IEAISGNLPINA

-129 AKISSFDIKLIEE
+129 AKISSFDIELITNTLEE
-142 VFNKLMLD
+142 LMSR
-150 IKNDTSDSIN
+150 IKADSSDSIN
-160 IDFPGIDKWFTKQVQ
+160 VNFPGIDKWFTKQVQ
-175 INLSKIRRN
+175 IDLSKIRRN
-184 IQNIKDKNIRKL
+184 IQNVNNKDIRKL

-218 HQRTNEDISKRIV
+218 HRRAEEDISKRTV
-231 DVIGDFETLCKRGI
+231 NVISDFETLCKRGI
-245 SDITLFRNKLIENN
+245 LDITLFRNKLDNSK
-259 LIENNIYIKPHHICW
+259 LLQNNIYIKPNTICW
-274 GNTVE
+274 GNTAE
-279 KINSDLKFDLLI
+279 KIHSDLKFDLLV

-317 PLDLDS
+317 SSDLDFS
-323 LIDYDYLRSTQEIDR
+323 IDYDYLRSTQEIDR
-338 QSLGGRIDSKEIA
+338 QSLGGRIDSKELTK
-351 IKLSEILNTSPS
+351 KLSEILNNIPS
-363 LKEFYE
+363 LKEFYDN
-369 GLPIKERPLYNKT
+369 LPNQERPLYNKT

-393 DIIIRSMKEKAFYVW
+393 DVIVRSMKEKAFYVW

-429 MKSRGIELIF
+429 MRNKGVDLIF
-439 NVERDILNKKQSK
+439 NVEREILNKKQSK
-452 RNRSSRTM
+452 RNRSSKTM

-466 IFQRQ
+466 IFQRQY

>member
-1 MVLLVIQVERNKY
+1 
-14 FVYLSKEMNNNMNGR
+14 
-29 TITYQQHNLMKR
+29 
-41 LKWVQDH
+41 
-48 GDLNGATAKR
+48 
-58 ADNLHRLFLYPAM
+58 
-71 MVPMTQSLI
+71 
-80 IEAILEDLPRNA
+80 

-129 AKISSFDIKLIEE
+129 AKISSFDIELITNTLEE
-142 VFNKLMLD
+142 LMSR
-150 IKNDTSDSIN
+150 IKADSSDSIN
-160 IDFPGIDKWFTKQVQ
+160 VNFPGIDKWFTKQVQ
-175 INLSKIRRN
+175 IDLSKIRRN
-184 IQNIKDKNIRKL
+184 IQNVNNKDIRKL

-218 HQRTNEDISKRIV
+218 HRRAEEDISKRTV
-231 DVIGDFETLCKRGI
+231 NVISDFETLCKRGI
-245 SDITLFRNKLIENN
+245 LDITLFRNKLDNSK
-259 LIENNIYIKPHHICW
+259 LLQNNIYIKPNTICW
-274 GNTVE
+274 GNTTE
-279 KINSDLKFDLLI
+279 KIHSDLKFDLLV

-317 PLDLDS
+317 SSDLDFS
-323 LIDYDYLRSTQEIDR
+323 IDYDYLRSTQEIDR
-338 QSLGGRIDSKEIA
+338 QSLGGRIDSKELTK
-351 IKLSEILNTSPS
+351 KLTEILNNIPS
-363 LKEFYE
+363 LKEFYDN
-369 GLPIKERPLYNKT
+369 LPHQERPLYNKT

-393 DIIIRSMKEKAFYVW
+393 DVIVRSMKEKAFYVW

-429 MKSRGIELIF
+429 MRNKGVDLIF
-439 NVERDILNKKQSK
+439 NVEREILNKKQSK
-452 RNRSSRTM
+452 RNRSSKTM

-466 IFQRQ
+466 IFQRQY

>member
-1 MVLLVIQVERNKY
+1 
-14 FVYLSKEMNNNMNGR
+14 MNG
-29 TITYQQHNLMKR
+29 TAYQQSELMRR
-41 LKWVQDH
+41 LKWVQDY
-48 GDLNGATAKR
+48 GDLNGMTAKR

-71 MVPMTQSLI
+71 MVPVTQSLI
-80 IEAILEDLPRNA
+80 IEAISGNLPINA

-129 AKISSFDIKLIEE
+129 AKISSFDIELITNTLEE
-142 VFNKLMLD
+142 LMSR
-150 IKNDTSDSIN
+150 IKADSSDSIN
-160 IDFPGIDKWFTKQVQ
+160 VNFPGIDKWFTKQVQ
-175 INLSKIRRN
+175 IDLSKIRRN
-184 IQNIKDKNIRKL
+184 IQNVNNKDIRKL

-218 HQRTNEDISKRIV
+218 HRRAEEDISKRTV
-231 DVIGDFETLCKRGI
+231 NVISDFETLCKRGI
-245 SDITLFRNKLIENN
+245 LDITLFRNKLDNSK
-259 LIENNIYIKPHHICW
+259 LLQNNIYIKPNTICW
-274 GNTVE
+274 GNTTE
-279 KINSDLKFDLLI
+279 KIHSDLKFDLLV

-317 PLDLDS
+317 SSDLDFS
-323 LIDYDYLRSTQEIDR
+323 IDYDYLRSTQEIDR
-338 QSLGGRIDSKEIA
+338 QSLGGRIDSKELTK
-351 IKLSEILNTSPS
+351 KLTEILNNIPS
-363 LKEFYE
+363 LKEFYDN
-369 GLPIKERPLYNKT
+369 LPHQERPLYNKT

-393 DIIIRSMKEKAFYVW
+393 DVIVRSMKEKAFYVW
-408 TIGNRNV
+408 TSGNRNV

-429 MKSRGIELIF
+429 MRNKGVDLIF
-439 NVERDILNKKQSK
+439 NVEREILNKKQSK
-452 RNRSSRTM
+452 RNRSSKTM

-466 IFQRQ
+466 IFQRQY

>member
-1 MVLLVIQVERNKY
+1 
-14 FVYLSKEMNNNMNGR
+14 MNG
-29 TITYQQHNLMKR
+29 TAYQQSELMRR
-41 LKWVQDH
+41 LKWVQDY
-48 GDLNGATAKR
+48 GDLNGMTAKR

-71 MVPMTQSLI
+71 MVPVTQSLI
-80 IEAILEDLPRNA
+80 IEAISGNLPINA

-129 AKISSFDIKLIEE
+129 AKISSFDIELITNTLEE
-142 VFNKLMLD
+142 LMSR
-150 IKNDTSDSIN
+150 IKADSSDSIN
-160 IDFPGIDKWFTKQVQ
+160 VNFPGIDKWFTKQVQ
-175 INLSKIRRN
+175 IDLSKIRRN
-184 IQNIKDKNIRKL
+184 IQNVNNKDIRKL

-218 HQRTNEDISKRIV
+218 HRRAEEDISKRTV
-231 DVIGDFETLCKRGI
+231 NVISDFETLCKRGI
-245 SDITLFRNKLIENN
+245 LDITLFRNKLDNSK
-259 LIENNIYIKPHHICW
+259 LLQNNIYIKPNTICW
-274 GNTVE
+274 GNTTE
-279 KINSDLKFDLLI
+279 KIHSDLKFDLLV
-291 SSPPYGDNHTT
+291 SSPPDGDNHTT

-317 PLDLDS
+317 SSDLDFS
-323 LIDYDYLRSTQEIDR
+323 IDYDYLRSTQEIDR
-338 QSLGGRIDSKEIA
+338 QSLGGRIDSKELTK
-351 IKLSEILNTSPS
+351 KLTEILNNIPS
-363 LKEFYE
+363 LKEFYDN
-369 GLPIKERPLYNKT
+369 LPHQERPLYNKT

-393 DIIIRSMKEKAFYVW
+393 DVIVRSMKEKAFYVW

-429 MKSRGIELIF
+429 MRNKGVDLIF
-439 NVERDILNKKQSK
+439 NVEREILNKKQSK
-452 RNRSSRTM
+452 RNRSSKTM

-466 IFQRQ
+466 IFQRQY

>member
-1 MVLLVIQVERNKY
+1 
-14 FVYLSKEMNNNMNGR
+14 MNG
-29 TITYQQHNLMKR
+29 TAYQQSELMRR
-41 LKWVQDH
+41 LKWVQDY
-48 GDLNGATAKR
+48 GDLNGMPEKR

-71 MVPMTQSLI
+71 MVPVTQSLI
-80 IEAILEDLPRNA
+80 IEAISGNLPINA

-129 AKISSFDIKLIEE
+129 AKISSFDIELITNTLEE
-142 VFNKLMLD
+142 LMSR
-150 IKNDTSDSIN
+150 IKADSSDSIN
-160 IDFPGIDKWFTKQVQ
+160 VNFPGIDKWFTKQVQ
-175 INLSKIRRN
+175 IDLSKIRRN
-184 IQNIKDKNIRKL
+184 IQNVNNKDIRKL

-218 HQRTNEDISKRIV
+218 HRRAEEDISKRTV
-231 DVIGDFETLCKRGI
+231 NVISDFETLCKRGI
-245 SDITLFRNKLIENN
+245 LDITLFRNKLDNSK
-259 LIENNIYIKPHHICW
+259 LLQNNIYIKPNTICW
-274 GNTVE
+274 GNTTE
-279 KINSDLKFDLLI
+279 KIHSDLKFDLLV

-317 PLDLDS
+317 SSDLDFS
-323 LIDYDYLRSTQEIDR
+323 IDYDYLRSTQEIDR
-338 QSLGGRIDSKEIA
+338 QSLGGRIDSKELTK
-351 IKLSEILNTSPS
+351 KLSEILNNIPS
-363 LKEFYE
+363 LKEFYDN
-369 GLPIKERPLYNKT
+369 LPHQERPLYNKT

-393 DIIIRSMKEKAFYVW
+393 DVIVRSMKEEAFYVW

-429 MKSRGIELIF
+429 MRNKGVDLIF
-439 NVERDILNKKQSK
+439 NVEREILNKKQSK
-452 RNRSSRTM
+452 RNRSSKTM

-466 IFQRQ
+466 IFQRQY